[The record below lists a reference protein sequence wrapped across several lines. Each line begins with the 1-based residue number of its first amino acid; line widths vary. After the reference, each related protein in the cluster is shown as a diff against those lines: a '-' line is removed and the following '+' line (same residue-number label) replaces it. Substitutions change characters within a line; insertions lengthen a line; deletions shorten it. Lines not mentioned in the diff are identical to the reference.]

1 MSVRRR
7 QRSLRLTFAVGLLA
21 LAGLVVFVAVAYKDA
36 TWLSGAA
43 VFGLFCGV
51 VAARTFS
58 NELAHVRREH
68 ARDRVHQ
75 ADAYAQIAD
84 ERTAEHDTFVSSMK
98 GRLADRDETITH
110 LKGTVRLCESRIVQ
124 AEHRVKRESERANQA
139 QEQLAEVLSERQDL
153 EAEAAALIVAS
164 GIIEDAAELP
174 AIVNLMAWES
184 RVAAAA
190 NPDANAA
197 ANAAAS
203 HAANAAAN
211 QTASPPPTA
220 SDA

>member
-51 VAARTFS
+51 VAARIFS
-58 NELAHVRREH
+58 NELADIRREH
-68 ARDRVHQ
+68 ARDRVRQ
-75 ADAYAQIAD
+75 ADAYARIAE
-84 ERTAEHDTFVSSMK
+84 ERATEHKSFVSSVSE
-98 GRLADRDETITH
+98 RLADRDHTISH
-110 LKGTVRLCESRIVQ
+110 LKGTVRLCESRVAQ
-124 AEHRVKRESERANQA
+124 ADHRVRRESERANSA
-139 QEQLAEVLSERQDL
+139 QEQLAEVLSERHDL
-153 EAEAAALIVAS
+153 EAEAAALMVAS
-164 GIIEDAAELP
+164 GIIEDAAEMP

-190 NPDANAA
+190 NPGANQAA
-197 ANAAAS
+197 A
-203 HAANAAAN
+203 
-211 QTASPPPTA
+211 TPPAA